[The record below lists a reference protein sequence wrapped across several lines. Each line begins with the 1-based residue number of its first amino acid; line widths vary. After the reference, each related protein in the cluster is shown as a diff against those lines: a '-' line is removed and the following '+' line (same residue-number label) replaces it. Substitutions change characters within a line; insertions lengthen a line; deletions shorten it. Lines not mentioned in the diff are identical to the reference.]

1 MKDFFRVN
9 LASLGHLS
17 VSGYL
22 VEQLD
27 LIPLGKDNLI
37 GMSKSVT
44 CTSELGKKMDS
55 PGQQILFRSKQ
66 STVKK

>member
-1 MKDFFRVN
+1 MKDFFQEN
-9 LASLGHLS
+9 LASSGHLS

-22 VEQLD
+22 VERLD

-44 CTSELGKKMDS
+44 
-55 PGQQILFRSKQ
+55 
-66 STVKK
+66 